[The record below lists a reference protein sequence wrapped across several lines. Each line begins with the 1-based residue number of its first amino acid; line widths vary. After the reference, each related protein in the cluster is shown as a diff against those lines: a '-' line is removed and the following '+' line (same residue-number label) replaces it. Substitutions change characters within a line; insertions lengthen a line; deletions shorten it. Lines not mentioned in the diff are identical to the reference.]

1 MDYEDIKNAVRIC
14 GSTPDVDLCA
24 QDCPYYAGSDT
35 RDCIPRMTEDAAKA
49 ITALLARAE
58 AAEARAEKAERE
70 RDALDRLRELV
81 EISKEIPHTCCFC
94 IGCEIEPNDGHG
106 CDDYDSFV
114 FSPRRLRD
122 LVEADKDGRCVVLP
136 KDGMLYFLE
145 ESIDSG
151 EKWVGNWPVKD
162 VFFKCGF
169 GIASLSYS
177 IQDIGSKIYL
187 TREAAE
193 AALKGEQ
200 DGNMV

>member
-1 MDYEDIKNAVRIC
+1 MSNLGEQAMEILDELHTERLAYGNEYVPLADAANLLTAYEQTGMDPEAIERM
-14 GSTPDVDLCA
+14 VDAYGRGL
-24 QDCPYYAGSDT
+24 T
-35 RDCIPRMTEDAAKA
+35 LREDAAERLELMRG
-49 ITALLARAE
+49 ISTA
-58 AAEARAEKAERE
+58 
-70 RDALDRLRELV
+70 RLRELA
-81 EISKEIPHTCCFC
+81 
-94 IGCEIEPNDGHG
+94 
-106 CDDYDSFV
+106 
-114 FSPRRLRD
+114 
-122 LVEADKDGRCVVLP
+122 EADKDGRCVVLP

-200 DGNMV
+200 DG